1 MIPITVQ
8 LTNDEAKAIIHFI
21 EMGIRSQGSQAGRI
35 GIPIQDK
42 IALAADAAE
51 KATKALS
58 QPAPTNAGGDPTQP

>member
-51 KATKALS
+51 KANAAAK
-58 QPAPTNAGGDPTQP
+58 PAITNAGGDPTQP